1 MKQTFA
7 TTELTSKKKKDDDLE
22 DKEDSDFDPLEAE
35 IEGKNDDNSNDE
47 SEMEVDQQVMPM
59 VWNDEEQVEQ
69 LSSSDNESDNNA
81 ADD

>member
-7 TTELTSKKKKDDDLE
+7 TTELTSKKKKDDLS